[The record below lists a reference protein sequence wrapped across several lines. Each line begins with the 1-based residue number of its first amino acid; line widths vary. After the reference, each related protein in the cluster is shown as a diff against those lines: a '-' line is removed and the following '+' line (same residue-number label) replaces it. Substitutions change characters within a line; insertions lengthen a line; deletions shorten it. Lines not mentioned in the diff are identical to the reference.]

1 MPPGGGLGHTQSIR
15 AYTAGEALAAKRRVK
30 LHTTDGEVVYADA
43 TDRWIGVTERPA
55 ALGDRVAVR
64 LRSSQGTLK
73 VCAAGTFARGIPLF
87 AADDGK
93 VDDAETMYGRIGQAL
108 QAATAAG
115 DLVEMLPGST
125 PWPVGPRGAQLH
137 STTMGG
143 ALAIVVTAT
152 LAGAGSTA
160 IWPAVPRRCLVI
172 DAWSRNDS
180 ADGGTWKLN
189 DGTDDICSAV
199 TVAAS
204 ANDIDRAV
212 DIDGVKAVLETTDAL
227 YVVTTG
233 AALDASIFVLCLPL

>member
-43 TDRWIGVTERPA
+43 ADRWIGVTEAPA
-55 ALGDRVAVR
+55 ASGDRVAVR
-64 LRSSQGTLK
+64 LKNTQGTLK
-73 VCAAGTFARGIPLF
+73 VCAAGAFTRGTALF

-93 VDDAETMYGRIGQAL
+93 VDDTETIYGRIGQAL
-108 QAATAAG
+108 MAATADG
-115 DLVEMLPGST
+115 DWVEMLPDEM
-125 PWPVGPRGAQLH
+125 PWPVGPKGAGIH
-137 STTMGG
+137 STTVGG

-180 ADGGTWKLN
+180 AGGGTWKLN

-204 ANDIDRAV
+204 AGDIDRAV
-212 DIDGVKAVLETTDAL
+212 DIDGVKAALETTDAL